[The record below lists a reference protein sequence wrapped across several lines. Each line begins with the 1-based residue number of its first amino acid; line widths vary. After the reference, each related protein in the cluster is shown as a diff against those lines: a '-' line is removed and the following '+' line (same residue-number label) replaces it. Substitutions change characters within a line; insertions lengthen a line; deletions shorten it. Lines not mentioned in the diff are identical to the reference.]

1 MYSNYQGGYIS
12 QIRSQLTLLVLPLQ
26 YILDKPIKFVHWI
39 ENSFSSQQE
48 VLAENA
54 RLRARQLLLEA
65 KLQKLLGLELENVE
79 LRQLLSASSRF
90 SEHVLVAQ
98 MLNANLDPLNQ
109 EVLLDK
115 GSREGV
121 YVGQPVLDAYGIIGQ
136 VIDVSPLSSRVLLVT
151 DGRSAIPVQNNRNG
165 VRAIV
170 TGTGYPDEL
179 NLLHMTYT
187 ADVKVGDLFVTSGLG
202 GRFPFGYP
210 VGAITKIVRTSGERF
225 ALITLKPS
233 SHVDRARLVILI
245 WPAKDQE
252 ELVSTGT
259 MSTPASASP
268 VPPAASTPAAA
279 APAPDLEN
287 SDPPM
292 PEAAATPQARKK
304 TKRTHQ

>member
-12 QIRSQLTLLVLPLQ
+12 QIRAQLTVVVLPLQ
-26 YILDKPIKFVHWI
+26 YVLDQPIKFVHWMQ
-39 ENSFSSQQE
+39 NSFSSQQE

-98 MLNANLDPLNQ
+98 MLDANLDPLNQ

-115 GSREGV
+115 GSKDGV
-121 YVGQPVLDAYGIIGQ
+121 YVGQPVLDAYGIMGQ
-136 VIDVSPLSSRVLLVT
+136 VIDVSPFGSRVLLIT
-151 DGRSAIPVQNNRNG
+151 DGRSAIPVQDNRNG

-170 TGTGYPDEL
+170 TGTGFPDEL
-179 NLLHMTYT
+179 TLLHMTYT

-210 VGAITKIVRTSGERF
+210 VGAITKIVKTSGERF
-225 ALITLKPS
+225 AIITLKPS
-233 SHVDRARLVILI
+233 AHVDRARLVILI
-245 WPAKDQE
+245 WPAKDQD
-252 ELVSTGT
+252 ELTSIVPTDAKS
-259 MSTPASASP
+259 SATATSP
-268 VPPAASTPAAA
+268 GSEPSSA
-279 APAPDLEN
+279 N
-287 SDPPM
+287 SAIDNKDPPM
-292 PEAAATPQARKK
+292 PEAAPVTKK
-304 TKRTHQ
+304 KGRRRQS